1 MALVAPA
8 VVERRRERRL
18 AAGGPRYDAGAVLR
32 PGQAV
37 VLINIS
43 SRGALVES
51 GSRLRPGARTELHL
65 CGGGTRARV
74 AGRVE
79 RCQVVR
85 LDPVRY
91 HGAIVFDE
99 GVDIGA
105 GVEGSE

>member
-1 MALVAPA
+1 MALMAPE
-8 VVERRRERRL
+8 VVERRTERRL
-18 AAGGPRYDAGAVLR
+18 AAGGPRYLAGAVLR
-32 PGQAV
+32 PGQTV

-65 CGGGTRARV
+65 CGGGTRAQV
-74 AGRVE
+74 QGRVE

-91 HGAIVFDE
+91 HGAIVFDDR
-99 GVDIGA
+99 VDVGA
-105 GVEGSE
+105 SVGGSE